1 MTDIGFI
8 LVLAVAVLAPWPVRW
23 ARAPTSLAWPVFILV
38 IALLVLLLMDDLHLW
53 VPSGIGQPLSWALAI
68 AIVIRLAT
76 ELFPRD
82 RANRP

>member
-8 LVLAVAVLAPWPVRW
+8 LVLAFAVLAPWLVRLAHAPV
-23 ARAPTSLAWPVFILV
+23 SLAWPVFILA
-38 IALLVLLLMDDLHLW
+38 IALLVLLLMDDMHVW
-53 VPSGIGQPLSWALAI
+53 VPSGVGQPLSWALAL
-68 AIVIRLAT
+68 AIIIRLAT

>member
-8 LVLAVAVLAPWPVRW
+8 LVLAVAVLAPWLVRL
-23 ARAPTSLAWPVFILV
+23 ARAPASLAWPVFILA
-38 IALLVLLLMDDLHLW
+38 IALLVLLLMDDMHVW
-53 VPSGIGQPLSWALAI
+53 VPSGVGQPLSWALAL
-68 AIVIRLAT
+68 AIIIRLAT